1 MDDHAQQEIQD
12 YARCMYEMV
21 KPEVP
26 IACEAFEDYIYN
38 SVNLSKMELNALK
51 CAVSTNMMHHTS
63 DMSKREWKEFLE
75 KFE

>member
-12 YARCMYEMV
+12 YAKVMYELV

-26 IACEAFEDYIYN
+26 IASEAFEDYSLN
-38 SVNLSKMELNALK
+38 SVSLSRMELSALK
-51 CAVSTNMMHHTS
+51 CAVSTNMMQHTS

>member
-1 MDDHAQQEIQD
+1 
-12 YARCMYEMV
+12 MV
-21 KPEVP
+21 KQLVP
-26 IACEAFEDYIYN
+26 IASEAFEDYIYN

-51 CAVSTNMMHHTS
+51 CAVSTNMMQHTS